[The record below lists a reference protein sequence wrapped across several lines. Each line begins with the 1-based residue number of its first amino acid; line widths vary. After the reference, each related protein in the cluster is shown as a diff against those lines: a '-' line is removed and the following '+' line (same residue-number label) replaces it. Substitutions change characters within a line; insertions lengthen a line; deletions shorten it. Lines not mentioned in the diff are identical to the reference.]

1 MATTKQSNLITPE
14 VLGAYL
20 DVKLIDAIKLTPFM
34 EVDRTLQG
42 RAGDVLTLPKYAYI
56 GEADDLDEGETMV
69 PVALQA
75 STVTVQVKKIAKAVE
90 ITDEAIMNHYGDAV
104 NEIGK
109 QLLVAIADK
118 IEMDCFDELAKAKL
132 SVAVEAFDKEALLDA
147 QLQFGEDLEDG
158 MVVFVRPSEFNA
170 LRKDKDFVHVE
181 AGARIVSGHYGKVF
195 GVDVI
200 VSNRV
205 AEGEAYLIKRGAL
218 ALIAK
223 QNCQC
228 EQDRN
233 ILNMTNVY
241 TAHEFYVP
249 YLKYED
255 RAVKI
260 AIGSVDVPPVVDG
273 GDDEGDDAGNGET
286 GE

>member
-1 MATTKQSNLITPE
+1 MAQTKLENLINPQ

-34 EVDRTLQG
+34 EIDRTLQG
-42 RAGDVLTLPKYAYI
+42 RAGDTLSLPKYAYI
-56 GEADDLDEGETMV
+56 GMAEDLGEGEEI
-69 PVALQA
+69 
-75 STVTVQVKKIAKAVE
+75 TVKQISADTVDVKVKKVAVGVE
-90 ITDEAIMNHYGDAV
+90 LTDEAIMNHYGDVV
-104 NEIGK
+104 NEVGK
-109 QLLVAIADK
+109 QLLTSIADK
-118 IEMDCFDELAKAKL
+118 IEDDCFKELGKATLK
-132 SVAVEAFDKEALLDA
+132 ATAAAFGKEAILDA
-147 QLQFGEDLEDG
+147 QLKFGEDLEDG
-158 MVVFVRPSEFNA
+158 MVVFVRPEQFNA
-170 LRKDKDFVHVE
+170 LRKDPDFVHVE

-195 GVDVI
+195 GVDIV

-205 AEGEAYLIKRGAL
+205 AEGKAYLIKRGAL

-233 ILNMTNVY
+233 ILNMTNVF

-255 RAVKI
+255 RAVEI
-260 AIGSVDVPPVVDG
+260 TIG
-273 GDDEGDDAGNGET
+273 
-286 GE
+286 

>member
-1 MATTKQSNLITPE
+1 MT
-14 VLGAYL
+14 
-20 DVKLIDAIKLTPFM
+20 
-34 EVDRTLQG
+34 
-42 RAGDVLTLPKYAYI
+42 
-56 GEADDLDEGETMV
+56 
-69 PVALQA
+69 PVAIEA
-75 STVTVQVKKIAKAVE
+75 STVEVKVKKVAKAVQ
-90 ITDEAIMNHYGDAV
+90 ITDEAVMNHYGDVV

-109 QLLVAIADK
+109 QLLTAIADK
-118 IEMDCFDELAKAKL
+118 IEADCFAEMAKAKK
-132 SVAVEAFDKEALLDA
+132 SVAAAEFDKEAILDA

-158 MVVFVRPSEFNA
+158 MVIFVRPEQFNA
-170 LRKDKDFVHVE
+170 LRKDADFVHIE

-195 GVDVI
+195 GVDVV

-205 AEGEAYLIKRGAL
+205 QEGAAYLIKRGGL

-233 ILNMTNVY
+233 ILDMTNVF

-255 RAVKI
+255 RVVKI
-260 AIGSVDVPPVVDG
+260 TIG
-273 GDDEGDDAGNGET
+273 
-286 GE
+286 

>member
-1 MATTKQSNLITPE
+1 MQNNLITPE

-56 GEADDLDEGETMV
+56 GHADDLGEGEAMV
-69 PVALQA
+69 PVALSA
-75 STVTVQVKKIAKAVE
+75 DTVDVKVKKIAKAVE

-109 QLLVAIADK
+109 QLVTAIADK
-118 IEMDCFDELAKAKL
+118 IEKDCFDELAKATL
-132 SVAVEAFDKEALLDA
+132 SVAVDAFDKEALLDA
-147 QLQFGEDLEDG
+147 QLKFGEDLEDG
-158 MVVFVRPSEFNA
+158 MVVFVRPEQFNA

-205 AEGEAYLIKRGAL
+205 AEGQAFLVKRGAL

-228 EQDRN
+228 EQDRD
-233 ILNMTNVY
+233 ILKMTNVY

-260 AIGSVDVPPVVDG
+260 TIG
-273 GDDEGDDAGNGET
+273 
-286 GE
+286 

>member
-1 MATTKQSNLITPE
+1 MAMTMQNNLITPE

-56 GEADDLDEGETMV
+56 GHADDLGEGEAMV
-69 PVALQA
+69 PVALSA
-75 STVTVQVKKIAKAVE
+75 DTVDVKVKKIAKAVE

-109 QLLVAIADK
+109 QLVTAIADK
-118 IEMDCFDELAKAKL
+118 IEKDCFDELAKAKL
-132 SVAVEAFDKEALLDA
+132 SVAVDAFDKEALLDA
-147 QLQFGEDLEDG
+147 QLKFGEDLEDG
-158 MVVFVRPSEFNA
+158 MVVFVRPEQFNA

-195 GVDVI
+195 GVDII

-205 AEGEAYLIKRGAL
+205 AEGQAFLIKRGAL

-228 EQDRN
+228 EQDRD
-233 ILNMTNVY
+233 ILKMTNVY

-260 AIGSVDVPPVVDG
+260 TIG
-273 GDDEGDDAGNGET
+273 
-286 GE
+286 

>member
-1 MATTKQSNLITPE
+1 MALTKLEQLINPQ

-42 RAGDVLTLPKYAYI
+42 RAGDTLTLPKYKYI
-56 GEADDLDEGETMV
+56 GMAEDLAEGQEMV
-69 PVALQA
+69 PVAIEA
-75 STVTVQVKKIAKAVE
+75 DTVDVKVKKVAKAIQ
-90 ITDEAIMNHYGDAV
+90 ITDEAVMNHYGDVV

-109 QLLVAIADK
+109 QLLTAIADK
-118 IEMDCFDELAKAKL
+118 IEEDCF
-132 SVAVEAFDKEALLDA
+132 EALGGATLTVSASKFDKEAILDA
-147 QLQFGEDLEDG
+147 QLKFGEDLEDG
-158 MVVFVRPSEFNA
+158 MVIFVRPEQFNE
-170 LRKDKDFVHVE
+170 LRKDADFVHVE

-205 AEGEAYLIKRGAL
+205 PVGSAYLMKRGAL

-233 ILNMTNVY
+233 ILDMTNVF

-260 AIGSVDVPPVVDG
+260 TIG
-273 GDDEGDDAGNGET
+273 
-286 GE
+286 

>member
-233 ILNMTNVY
+233 ILNMTNVF